1 MNYNY
6 DPLEDT
12 TYDDLNEDPYSHSP
26 QGEEFEEDF
35 PSKLRRSA
43 IGARCVDDEM
53 TDGPVDEN
61 SKEGEV
67 ESLLSVSC

>member
-12 TYDDLNEDPYSHSP
+12 TYDDLEEDPYSHSP

-43 IGARCVDDEM
+43 IGARNADDEM
-53 TDGPVDEN
+53 TDEPVDEN
-61 SKEGEV
+61 SNEGEV
-67 ESLLSVSC
+67 ESFLS

>member
-1 MNYNY
+1 MSNNY

-12 TYDDLNEDPYSHSP
+12 TYDDLEEDPYSHSP
-26 QGEEFEEDF
+26 QEEEFGEDF

-43 IGARCVDDEM
+43 TGTRNVDDEM

-61 SKEGEV
+61 SEEGEV
-67 ESLLSVSC
+67 ESFLS